1 MTISSSMDV
10 FFDQLKDLRSA
21 TGQTVDTLPDLIGW
35 AGQEELREK
44 LYAYSVATE
53 AHLEQIL
60 VIFHGHDVDPGDD
73 LCKAMA
79 GLIEGG
85 NAHIEAAADA
95 TVRDHLLIAH
105 CTRIGHYLQGA
116 AEFTLGIARKCG
128 LGAEADA
135 LAAMLARHR
144 DFTASLAGIG
154 ANAFG
159 LEMGGCR

>member
-85 NAHIEAAADA
+85 NAD
-95 TVRDHLLIAH
+95 
-105 CTRIGHYLQGA
+105 CTFTDGNGVAYVVLGGA
-116 AEFTLGIARKCG
+116 V
-128 LGAEADA
+128 
-135 LAAMLARHR
+135 
-144 DFTASLAGIG
+144 TAVGVTETTAGPG
-154 ANAFG
+154 VKLPFG
-159 LEMGGCR
+159 LEFGDDLDVAARKLVTDGRT